1 MFFTTAKKDYAAPE
15 CTVSV
20 LGTRSVICASNELQF
35 QKDPDYE
42 WVRMYAPESVEL
54 YEE

>member
-1 MFFTTAKKDYAAPE
+1 MTFLSAKKIYAAPDCE
-15 CTVSV
+15 VSV

-42 WVRMYAPESVEL
+42 WVRMYSPESVEL

>member
-1 MFFTTAKKDYAAPE
+1 MILYQKKKTYAAPL
-15 CTVSV
+15 CAVSA

-42 WVRMYAPESVEL
+42 WARMYMPEDFDSVE
-54 YEE
+54 